1 MPVCFLFVFYFGITN
16 VPRTRRTYFTDMY
29 IIKKWGVKK
38 RERFC
43 SLVRVS
49 NELRIFLTFFSLF
62 FHLESCDKL
71 LFYWTMTNKRGSD
84 SEIKS
89 LSAGGDEYNFKY
101 SAPLGTSWRWQTKF
115 HIFSSLYDN

>member
-1 MPVCFLFVFYFGITN
+1 MCRELGEHISLIC
-16 VPRTRRTYFTDMY
+16 

-49 NELRIFLTFFSLF
+49 NELRIFLTFFLF

-71 LFYWTMTNKRGSD
+71 LLYWTMTNKRGSD

-101 SAPLGTSWRWQTKF
+101 SSPLGTSWWWQTKSF
-115 HIFSSLYDN
+115 YDN